1 MKLLELHVHL
11 RFERVKFAISNAV
24 GLNRIRVCWLRLSLS
39 YACGLTPMQISDNQ
53 FSFVLCSTHTRS
65 NYADWSVTNQINQN
79 RFYAALQIQIY
90 ISLEWQV
97 VGASGNEPDARSFV
111 ESRAGLKLLCK
122 SFRVN
127 FFVNFCR
134 NSGMKRSLID
144 SDAVMMLSVLCLL
157 VRMFVESKSHNM
169 SQGTVGRLHKGQ

>member
-1 MKLLELHVHL
+1 MKWLELHVHL

-24 GLNRIRVCWLRLSLS
+24 GWSRIRVCRSRLSLS
-39 YACGLTPMQISDNQ
+39 YACGLIPMQTSDNQ
-53 FSFVLCSTHTRS
+53 FNFVVSLMHTTRS
-65 NYADWSVTNQINQN
+65 DYADWPVTNQINQN
-79 RFYAALQIQIY
+79 RCLCGATNSNL
-90 ISLEWQV
+90 SLERQLV
-97 VGASGNEPDARSFV
+97 AASGNEPARSFDD
-111 ESRAGLKLLCK
+111 SRAGLKFLSK

-127 FFVNFCR
+127 FLNFCR

-169 SQGTVGRLHKGQ
+169 SRGTVGRLHKGQ